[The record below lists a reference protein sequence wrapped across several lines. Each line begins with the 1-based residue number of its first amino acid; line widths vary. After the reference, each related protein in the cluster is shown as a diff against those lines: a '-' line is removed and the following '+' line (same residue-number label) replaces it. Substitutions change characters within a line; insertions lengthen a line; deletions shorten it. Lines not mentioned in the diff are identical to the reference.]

1 MLRVLRGASRLARQQ
16 AKAAD
21 ACQSRAFAAAGAE
34 VAIAD
39 ESPFLRYATPVPQ
52 PYSFANLL
60 GSIPAT
66 QVIHLCFIEM
76 IKLLAL
82 AKSSVQLIDPS
93 IIRSLLH

>member
-21 ACQSRAFAAAGAE
+21 VCQTRTFAAAGAQ
-34 VAIAD
+34 VAVAD

-52 PYSFANLL
+52 PYSYSNLL

-66 QVIHLCFIEM
+66 QVSCACYHMGDWMSQAVF
-76 IKLLAL
+76 
-82 AKSSVQLIDPS
+82 
-93 IIRSLLH
+93 